1 MTTTVML
8 NPTPVVP
15 GTSIPDR
22 ARRII
27 MKDESAFKASTPRTA
42 YEGRPW
48 LKHYPS
54 YIPPQLTTRFAN
66 GLEMFLETTKT
77 MPEQAAIY
85 YFDQPMSYSELDRKS
100 TALAAALKGR
110 GGTHGARV
118 ALYLQNIPQFL
129 IALYGAWKV
138 GAIVVPCNP
147 MFKQRE
153 LEYHLNDSG
162 AKGLICLESLYETI
176 ARNIIANTKVE
187 FVITTS
193 ELDFV
198 ARESVPALLGSSSK
212 QRFDKTLD
220 MLELLAQFDGANIQ
234 PATFTPADVAFLT
247 YTSGTTG
254 RPKGAMNTHGNVV
267 FNATF
272 YQQWMQLDSNDVVI
286 GVAPFFHITGLI
298 AHLAVAAL
306 AGMPIIMFYRFDPAE
321 MLRLVEKWHGSFTV
335 AAITVYIALLN
346 HPDIRTRNL
355 SSFRKA
361 YSGGAPVSPAI
372 VENFE
377 KVTNT
382 YIHNVYGLTET
393 TSPSH
398 AVPLGVRAPIDPVSG
413 ALSVGIPIPNTICR
427 VVDVDNGQDL
437 PPGVIGELINQW
449 TEIVAGYW
457 EKPEETAHAIR
468 DGYLFTGDVAKMDE
482 EGWFYL
488 VDRKK
493 DMIIASGF
501 KVWPREVEDVL
512 YQHSAVREAGVVG
525 APDPY
530 RGETVIA
537 YVALKSGFEGKVTP
551 EELTNFCKQ
560 RLANYKYPRQI
571 EILEELPK
579 TPSGK
584 FLRRELRNKSYQP
597 KES

>member
-1 MTTTVML
+1 
-8 NPTPVVP
+8 
-15 GTSIPDR
+15 
-22 ARRII
+22 

-42 YEGRPW
+42 YEERPW

-54 YIPPQLTTRFAN
+54 YIPPQLATRFAN
-66 GLEMFLETTKT
+66 GLEMFLETAKA

-85 YFDQPMSYSELDRKS
+85 YFDQSMSYSELDRKS

-110 GGTHGARV
+110 GVTHGDRV

-129 IALYGAWKV
+129 IALYGVWKV

-162 AKGLICLESLYETI
+162 AKGLLCLESLYETI
-176 ARNIIANTKVE
+176 ARDIIANTKVE

-212 QRFDKTLD
+212 QRFDETLD

-234 PATFTPADVAFLT
+234 LATFTPADVAFLT

-321 MLRLVEKWHGSFTV
+321 TLRLIEKWRGSFTV
-335 AAITVYIALLN
+335 AAITVFIALLN
-346 HPDIRTRNL
+346 HPDLKTRDL
-355 SSFRKA
+355 SSLRKA
-361 YSGGAPVSPAI
+361 FSGGAPVSPAI
-372 VENFE
+372 VEHFQE
-377 KVTNT
+377 LTGV
-382 YIHNVYGLTET
+382 YIHNIYGLTET

-398 AVPLGVRAPIDPVSG
+398 AVPLGGHAPVDTDSG
-413 ALSVGIPIPNTICR
+413 ALSVGVPIPNTICR
-427 VVDVDNGQDL
+427 VLDVATGQDL
-437 PPGVIGELINQW
+437 PPGEVGELI
-449 TEIVAGYW
+449 TKGPEVVAGYW
-457 EKPEETAHAIR
+457 EKPEETANAIR
-468 DGYLFTGDVAKMDE
+468 DGYLYTGDVARMDE

-512 YQHSAVREAGVVG
+512 YQHPAVREAGVVG
-525 APDPY
+525 VPDAY
-530 RGETVIA
+530 RGETVVA

-551 EELTNFCKQ
+551 EELIDFCKQ
-560 RLANYKYPRQI
+560 RMANYKYPRHI

-579 TPSGK
+579 TPTGK
-584 FLRRELRNKSYQP
+584 FLRRELRDKARQ
-597 KES
+597 

>member
-1 MTTTVML
+1 MRDDSVIEATAT
-8 NPTPVVP
+8 
-15 GTSIPDR
+15 R
-22 ARRII
+22 
-27 MKDESAFKASTPRTA
+27 KA
-42 YEGRPW
+42 YEARPW

-54 YIPPQLTTRFAN
+54 FMQPEITPRFAN
-66 GLEMFLETTKT
+66 GLEMLLAIVQT
-77 MPEQAAIY
+77 MPEQPAMY
-85 YFDQPMSYSELDRKS
+85 YFDRAISYSELDRTS
-100 TALAAALKGR
+100 SALAFALKQR
-110 GGTHGARV
+110 GVGYGDRI

-129 IALYGAWKV
+129 IGMYAAWKV

-147 MFKQRE
+147 MFKQHE

-162 AKGLICLESLYETI
+162 AKALICLEILYETV
-176 ARNIIANTKVE
+176 ARNVIDNTTVK
-187 FVITTS
+187 FTITTC
-193 ELDFV
+193 ELDY
-198 ARESVPALLGSSSK
+198 ADQDPVPLLLRSSRK
-212 QRFDKTLD
+212 RWFDETLD
-220 MLELLAQFDGANIQ
+220 MLELLAQYDGKNVEFPSLMPQNI
-234 PATFTPADVAFLT
+234 AFLT

-254 RPKGAMNTHGNVV
+254 QPKGAMNTHANVV
-267 FNATF
+267 FNATC

-306 AGMPIIMFYRFDPAE
+306 AGMPIILFYRFEPAE
-321 MLRLVEKWHGSFTV
+321 MLRLIEKWHGSFTV

-355 SSFRKA
+355 SSFKKA

-382 YIHNVYGLTET
+382 YIHNIYGLTET

-413 ALSVGIPIPNTICR
+413 ALSVGVPIPNTICR
-427 VVDVDNGQDL
+427 VIDVANDQDL
-437 PPGVIGELINQW
+437 PPGMIGELI
-449 TEIVAGYW
+449 TKGPEIVAGYW

-468 DGYLFTGDVAKMDE
+468 DGYLYTGDIAKMDK

-501 KVWPREVEDVL
+501 KIWPREVEDVL
-512 YQHSAVREAGVVG
+512 YQHPAVREAGVVG

-537 YVALKSGFEGKVTP
+537 YVSLKSGFEGKVTP
-551 EELTNFCKQ
+551 ERLIDFCKQ

-584 FLRRELRNKSYQP
+584 FLRRELRNISHQ
-597 KES
+597 S

>member
-1 MTTTVML
+1 
-8 NPTPVVP
+8 
-15 GTSIPDR
+15 
-22 ARRII
+22 

-66 GLEMFLETTKT
+66 GLEMFLETAKA

-85 YFDQPMSYSELDRKS
+85 YFDQSMSYNELDNKS
-100 TALAAALKGR
+100 TALAAALKER
-110 GGTHGARV
+110 GVIHGDRV

-162 AKGLICLESLYETI
+162 AKGLLCLESLYETI
-176 ARNIIANTKVE
+176 ARDIIGNTKVE

-212 QRFDKTLD
+212 QRFDETLD

-234 PATFTPADVAFLT
+234 LATFTPADVAFLT

-298 AHLAVAAL
+298 AHLGVASL

-321 MLRLVEKWHGSFTV
+321 TLRLIEKWRGSFTV
-335 AAITVYIALLN
+335 AAITVFIALLN
-346 HPDIRTRNL
+346 HPDIKTRDL
-355 SSFRKA
+355 SSLKKA
-361 YSGGAPVSPAI
+361 FSGGAPVSPAI
-372 VENFE
+372 VEHFQE
-377 KVTNT
+377 LTGV
-382 YIHNVYGLTET
+382 YIHNIYGLTET

-398 AVPLGVRAPIDPVSG
+398 AVPLGAHAPVDTDSG
-413 ALSVGIPIPNTICR
+413 ALSVGVPIPNTICR
-427 VVDVDNGQDL
+427 VLDVATGQDL
-437 PPGVIGELINQW
+437 PPGEVGELI
-449 TEIVAGYW
+449 TKGPEVVAGYW
-457 EKPEETAHAIR
+457 EKPEETANAIR
-468 DGYLFTGDVAKMDE
+468 DGYLYTGDVARMDE

-512 YQHSAVREAGVVG
+512 YQHPAVREAGVVG
-525 APDPY
+525 VPDAY
-530 RGETVIA
+530 RGETVVA

-551 EELTNFCKQ
+551 EELIDFCKQ
-560 RLANYKYPRQI
+560 RMANYKYPRHI

-579 TPSGK
+579 TPTGK
-584 FLRRELRNKSYQP
+584 FLRRELRDKARQ
-597 KES
+597 

>member
-1 MTTTVML
+1 MRDDSTIEATT
-8 NPTPVVP
+8 
-15 GTSIPDR
+15 
-22 ARRII
+22 AR
-27 MKDESAFKASTPRTA
+27 KA
-42 YEGRPW
+42 YEARPW

-54 YIPPQLTTRFAN
+54 FMQPEITPRFAN
-66 GLEMFLETTKT
+66 GLEMFLETVQS
-77 MPEQAAIY
+77 MPEQAAMY
-85 YFDQPMSYSELDRKS
+85 YFDRAISYGELDRAS
-100 TALAAALKGR
+100 SALAVALKQR
-110 GGTHGARV
+110 GVRYGDRI

-129 IALYGAWKV
+129 IGLYGAWKV

-147 MFKQRE
+147 MFKQHE
-153 LEYHLNDSG
+153 LEYHLNDSR
-162 AKGLICLESLYETI
+162 AKGLICLESLYESVVRD
-176 ARNIIANTKVE
+176 AVDNTKVE
-187 FVITTS
+187 FTITTS
-193 ELDFV
+193 ELDY
-198 ARESVPALLGSSSK
+198 ADHDPVPSLLRASRK
-212 QRFDKTLD
+212 RWFDDTLD
-220 MLELLAQFDGANIQ
+220 MLELLAQFDGTNVEFASLAPEDI
-234 PATFTPADVAFLT
+234 AFLT

-254 RPKGAMNTHGNVV
+254 RPKGAMNTHANVV
-267 FNATF
+267 FNATC

-298 AHLAVAAL
+298 AHLAVAAQ

-321 MLRLVEKWHGSFTV
+321 MLRLIEKWHGSFIV

-346 HPDIRTRNL
+346 HPEIRTRNL
-355 SSFRKA
+355 SSLRKV
-361 YSGGAPVSPAI
+361 YSGGAPVSPTI

-377 KVTNT
+377 KVTSA
-382 YIHNVYGLTET
+382 YIHNIYGLTET

-398 AVPLGVRAPIDPVSG
+398 AVPLSERAPIDPVSG
-413 ALSVGIPIPNTICR
+413 ALSVGVPIPNTICR
-427 VVDVDNGQDL
+427 VIDVANGQDL
-437 PPGVIGELINQW
+437 PPGVIGELI
-449 TEIVAGYW
+449 TKGPEIVAGYW

-512 YQHSAVREAGVVG
+512 YQHPAVREAGVVG

-537 YVALKSGFEGKVTP
+537 YVALKSGFDSRVTP
-551 EELTNFCKQ
+551 EELIDFCKQ
-560 RLANYKYPRQI
+560 RLANYKYPRRI
-571 EILEELPK
+571 EIMEELPK

-584 FLRRELRNKSYQP
+584 FLRRELRDKSHQL
-597 KES
+597 

>member
-1 MTTTVML
+1 
-8 NPTPVVP
+8 
-15 GTSIPDR
+15 
-22 ARRII
+22 

-66 GLEMFLETTKT
+66 GLEMFLETAKA

-85 YFDQPMSYSELDRKS
+85 YFDQSMSYSELDRKS

-110 GGTHGARV
+110 GVTHGDRV

-162 AKGLICLESLYETI
+162 AKGLLCLESLYETI
-176 ARNIIANTKVE
+176 ARDIIGNTKVE

-212 QRFDKTLD
+212 QRFDETLD

-234 PATFTPADVAFLT
+234 TATFTPADVAFLT

-321 MLRLVEKWHGSFTV
+321 TLRLIEKWRGSFTV
-335 AAITVYIALLN
+335 AAITVFIALLN
-346 HPDIRTRNL
+346 HPDLKTRDL
-355 SSFRKA
+355 SSLRKA
-361 YSGGAPVSPAI
+361 FSGGAPVSPAI
-372 VENFE
+372 VEHFQE
-377 KVTNT
+377 LTGV
-382 YIHNVYGLTET
+382 YIHNIYGLTET

-398 AVPLGVRAPIDPVSG
+398 AVPLGAHAPVDTDSG
-413 ALSVGIPIPNTICR
+413 ALSVGVPIPNTICR
-427 VVDVDNGQDL
+427 VLDVATGQDL
-437 PPGVIGELINQW
+437 PPGEVGELI
-449 TEIVAGYW
+449 TKGPEVVAGYW
-457 EKPEETAHAIR
+457 EKPEETANAIR
-468 DGYLFTGDVAKMDE
+468 DGYLYTGDVARMGE

-512 YQHSAVREAGVVG
+512 YQHPAVREAGVVG
-525 APDPY
+525 VPDAY
-530 RGETVIA
+530 RGETVVA

-551 EELTNFCKQ
+551 EELIDFCKQ
-560 RLANYKYPRQI
+560 RMANYKYPRHI

-579 TPSGK
+579 TPTGK
-584 FLRRELRNKSYQP
+584 FLRRDLRDKARQ
-597 KES
+597 

>member
-1 MTTTVML
+1 
-8 NPTPVVP
+8 
-15 GTSIPDR
+15 
-22 ARRII
+22 
-27 MKDESAFKASTPRTA
+27 
-42 YEGRPW
+42 
-48 LKHYPS
+48 
-54 YIPPQLTTRFAN
+54 
-66 GLEMFLETTKT
+66 MFLETAKA

-85 YFDQPMSYSELDRKS
+85 YFEQSMSYSELDRKS

-110 GGTHGARV
+110 GVTHGDRV

-162 AKGLICLESLYETI
+162 AKGLLCLESLYETI
-176 ARNIIANTKVE
+176 ARDIIGNTKVE

-212 QRFDKTLD
+212 QRFDETLD
-220 MLELLAQFDGANIQ
+220 MLELLAEFDGANIQ
-234 PATFTPADVAFLT
+234 LATFTPADVAFLT

-321 MLRLVEKWHGSFTV
+321 TLRLIEKWRGSFTV
-335 AAITVYIALLN
+335 AAITVFIALLN
-346 HPDIRTRNL
+346 HPDIKTRDL
-355 SSFRKA
+355 SSLRKA
-361 YSGGAPVSPAI
+361 FSGGAPVSPAI
-372 VENFE
+372 VEHFQE
-377 KVTNT
+377 LTGV
-382 YIHNVYGLTET
+382 YIHNIYGLTET

-398 AVPLGVRAPIDPVSG
+398 AVPLGGHAPVDTDSG
-413 ALSVGIPIPNTICR
+413 ALSVGVPIPNTICR
-427 VVDVDNGQDL
+427 VLDVATGQDL
-437 PPGVIGELINQW
+437 PPGEVGELI
-449 TEIVAGYW
+449 TKGPEVVAGYW
-457 EKPEETAHAIR
+457 EKPEETANAIR
-468 DGYLFTGDVAKMDE
+468 DGYLYTGDVARMDE

-512 YQHSAVREAGVVG
+512 YQHPAVREAGVVG
-525 APDPY
+525 VPDAY
-530 RGETVIA
+530 RGETVVA

-551 EELTNFCKQ
+551 GELIDFCKQ
-560 RLANYKYPRQI
+560 RMANYKYPRHI

-579 TPSGK
+579 TPTGK
-584 FLRRELRNKSYQP
+584 FLRRDLRDKARQ
-597 KES
+597 